1 MKRVVDNPCF
11 ICICA
16 IHLAIPQMI
25 DQCAVGE
32 AVVEAQR
39 REAIHLN
46 TWETLNMQMTAVT
59 EQTLLDR

>member
-1 MKRVVDNPCF
+1 MKWVVDNPCF

-25 DQCAVGE
+25 DQCTVGE

-39 REAIHLN
+39 REAMSEYVGDL
-46 TWETLNMQMTAVT
+46 EYA
-59 EQTLLDR
+59 DDGCD

>member
-25 DQCAVGE
+25 DQFGE

-39 REAIHLN
+39 REAICLN

-59 EQTLLDR
+59 EQTLPDR